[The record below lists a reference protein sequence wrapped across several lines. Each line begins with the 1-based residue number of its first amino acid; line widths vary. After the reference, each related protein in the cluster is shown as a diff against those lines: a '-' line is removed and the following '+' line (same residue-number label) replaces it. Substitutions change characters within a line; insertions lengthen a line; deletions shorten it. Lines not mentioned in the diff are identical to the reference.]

1 MRLHHAAEPD
11 IQLAADEERDPHHG
25 AGRGLRFL
33 DLCAS
38 AILVAGALA
47 VLGNALLLQTPRT
60 SLATA
65 GTTGGEATSIPLPR
79 ATPEQAHGGQKD
91 LGYLVS
97 STPVVDMSS
106 VMVPVKPDET
116 DVKGLTTPRRMS
128 TQRISAPTTSRQ
140 QVNGQGWTARG
151 ASPAIS
157 GPVDPIPR
165 PPANVGPARAGSG
178 VTLPPQALPTSPR
191 TYAVQRAL
199 ARLGYGPLKVDG
211 VEGAQ
216 TRQAIQRFQSD
227 RRLPVTGEVDAR
239 LLQELSAVSG
249 MRLQ

>member
-11 IQLAADEERDPHHG
+11 IHLAADEAREDQRST
-25 AGRGLRFL
+25 GRGLRFL

-38 AILVAGALA
+38 AVLVAGALA

-60 SLATA
+60 SLAKA
-65 GTTGGEATSIPLPR
+65 GTGGGESTSIPLPR
-79 ATPEQAHGGQKD
+79 ATPQSAHGGQKD

-116 DVKGLTTPRRMS
+116 DVKGLTVPRRMS
-128 TQRISAPTTSRQ
+128 TQRISTSPATRQ
-140 QVNGQGWTARG
+140 QVNGQSWTARS
-151 ASPAIS
+151 ASPAVS

-165 PPANVGPARAGSG
+165 PPANVGATANTNA
-178 VTLPPQALPTSPR
+178 TLPPQTLPTSPR

-216 TRQAIQRFQSD
+216 TRQAIQRFQQD
-227 RRLPVTGEVDAR
+227 RRLPVTGEMDTR
-239 LLQELSAVSG
+239 LLQELSSVSG
-249 MRLQ
+249 IKLQ